1 MRDLKLFFLLLLSL
15 FVVTSCSVTGDESEE
30 EITTEN
36 LVCRTDQTSYTAQ
49 FEENLPPAIYG
60 FTIIARLEN
69 NSGLTVYLNRCNT
82 DSPQPIYGLPL
93 IDADPSKK
101 SGYSRV
107 YACASHSSPIEVES
121 GTVRIDTLYVQGPSS
136 WQQNSNEP
144 IGELEGMFRLR
155 YAIQTCRS
163 GDGCELPD
171 SLSQSNEFEVQL
183 EE

>member
-1 MRDLKLFFLLLLSL
+1 MRGLNLFILLLLSL
-15 FVVTSCSVTGDESEE
+15 FAIPSCSITGDESEE

-36 LVCRTDQTSYTAQ
+36 LAFRTNQTSYTAQ

-60 FTIIARLEN
+60 FTLIARLEN
-69 NSGLTVYLNRCNT
+69 NSGRTIYLNRCNT
-82 DSPQPIYGLPL
+82 HPPQPVYGLPL
-93 IDADPSKK
+93 IDAGQSKR

-121 GTVRIDTLYVQGPSS
+121 GTVRTDTLHVQGPSL
-136 WQQNSNEP
+136 WQNNSNEP
-144 IGELEGMFRLR
+144 IGEMEGIFRLR
-155 YAIQTCRS
+155 YAAQTCRT